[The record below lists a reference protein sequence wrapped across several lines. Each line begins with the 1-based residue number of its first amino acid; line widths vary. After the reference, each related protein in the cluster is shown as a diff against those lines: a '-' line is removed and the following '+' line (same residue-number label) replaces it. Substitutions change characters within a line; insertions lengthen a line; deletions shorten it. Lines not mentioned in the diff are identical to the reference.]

1 MAQLFAN
8 AARSPLMANIL
19 AADTSM
25 TVDAALAD
33 LFPVADTGTD
43 PVPTAGKDFFKI
55 VLESAAHEKEIVY
68 VRTRALGDPIF
79 SNVIRGQEGT
89 TARAYTAG
97 DVVGL
102 RLTADDYEE
111 ALADVGVKVAA
122 ATSKATPVGADTLAL
137 SDSEASNVLKK
148 LTWANLQATLK
159 TYFDGLYFST
169 GDIKDSMVTSAS
181 GWVIMSGRTIGNAA
195 SGATERAN
203 ADTVDLY
210 TLLWNNL
217 TNTEAPVSTGR
228 GASAAADFAANKT
241 LTLPDAR
248 GRALVGKDNMGG
260 STASR
265 MTAAGSGITGTTLGA
280 AGGSQTHTLITAEM
294 PAHTHTDAQT
304 DSGFAGGTVVG
315 SDPTTRMEVRT
326 GSGYNTGSAG
336 GGSAHNN
343 TQPSLVVNRFIK
355 L

>member
-8 AARSPLMANIL
+8 AARSPLMASIL
-19 AADTSM
+19 AGDTSLA
-25 TVDAALAD
+25 VDASLAD
-33 LFPVADTGTD
+33 LFPVANTGTD
-43 PVPTAGKDFFKI
+43 PVPTAGKDYFKI
-55 VLESAAHEKEIVY
+55 VLENAAHEKEIVY

-102 RLTADDYEE
+102 RLTAEDYEE
-111 ALADVGVKVAA
+111 ALADVGVRIAA
-122 ATSKATPVGADTLAL
+122 ATSKATPVDADTLAL
-137 SDSEASNVLKK
+137 SDSAAANVLKK
-148 LTWANLQATLK
+148 LTWANLKAALK

-169 GDIKDSMVTSAS
+169 GDIKDSMATSAT
-181 GWVIMSGRTIGNAA
+181 GWVVMSGRTIGNAA

-203 ADTVDLY
+203 ADTEALY

-217 TNTEAPVSTGR
+217 TNTEAPVSGGR

-248 GRALVGKDNMGG
+248 GRVLVGKDNMGG
-260 STASR
+260 TTASR
-265 MTAAGSGITGTTLGA
+265 ITAAGSGITGTTLGTV
-280 AGGSQTHTLITAEM
+280 GGTETHTLTIAQM
-294 PAHTHTDAQT
+294 PSHDHT
-304 DSGFAGGTVVG
+304 S
-315 SDPTTRMEVRT
+315 
-326 GSGYNTGSAG
+326 SALSSANSRPVG
-336 GGSAHNN
+336 GGSSESATAGSGTGFTGGGGAHNN
-343 TQPSLVVNRFIK
+343 TQPSLVVNKFIK